1 MDQWVAP
8 GNEDQGN
15 VHKQR
20 LGEKRLHSNPSFPN
34 ASPTGNRNGEVIIE
48 LDSDLK
54 VIAVLRTCGIFCFAI
69 LLIPCINVRIRCFE
83 AFDPYIH

>member
-20 LGEKRLHSNPSFPN
+20 LGEKRLDSNPSFPN
-34 ASPTGNRNGEVIIE
+34 ASPTGKHQVRLPDNTKQPRKSCARAIFKIG
-48 LDSDLK
+48 LSD
-54 VIAVLRTCGIFCFAI
+54 IFSG
-69 LLIPCINVRIRCFE
+69 
-83 AFDPYIH
+83 FDIVGN